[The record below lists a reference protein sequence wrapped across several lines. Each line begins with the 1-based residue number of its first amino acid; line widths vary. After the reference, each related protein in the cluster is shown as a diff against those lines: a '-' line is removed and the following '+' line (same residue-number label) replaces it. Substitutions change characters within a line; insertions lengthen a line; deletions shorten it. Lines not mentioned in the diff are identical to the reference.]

1 MGDYGPVLSLCAGP
15 FLSYYARFPTPF
27 LQKDTFIVKNVTV
40 KDISVNLA
48 LGAVFLA
55 VVVWACTDSD
65 DPVSA
70 EPVVESRV
78 QDGAPFTDPRDN
90 RVYKTVKIGEQVWM
104 AENMKFYDA
113 DKKGNFYGK
122 SWCYGNVEEN
132 CETYGR
138 LYHWNAA
145 AKACPEGW
153 HLPSKDEFTT
163 LFEDV
168 GGVEVAG
175 KMLKAKESW
184 PESDNND
191 DTYGLRI
198 VPGGYYYMKN
208 FFYGGENAY
217 LWTSTEVRPN
227 NMNSAGFVAGRESG
241 SIDETYAEFGL
252 SVRCV
257 QDQSAKTEQ

>member
-1 MGDYGPVLSLCAGP
+1 M
-15 FLSYYARFPTPF
+15 
-27 LQKDTFIVKNVTV
+27 
-40 KDISVNLA
+40 
-48 LGAVFLA
+48 LGAAFLA
-55 VVVWACTDSD
+55 VLVWACTDAESD
-65 DPVSA
+65 APA
-70 EPVVESRV
+70 EPAVESLV
-78 QDGAPFTDPRDN
+78 QEGTPFTDPRDN
-90 RVYKTVKIGEQVWM
+90 RVYKTVKVGEQVWM

-113 DKKGNFYGK
+113 DKKGDFYGK

-145 AKACPEGW
+145 AKVCPAGW

-163 LFEDV
+163 LFENV

-184 PESDNND
+184 PESDKND
-191 DTYGLRI
+191 DSYGMRI

-227 NMNSAGFVAGRESG
+227 NMNSAGFVAGRVSG

-257 QDQSAKTEQ
+257 QDPSAKTEQ

>member
-1 MGDYGPVLSLCAGP
+1 M
-15 FLSYYARFPTPF
+15 
-27 LQKDTFIVKNVTV
+27 KNVTV

-65 DPVSA
+65 DSVSA

-78 QDGAPFTDPRDN
+78 QEGAPFTDPRDS

-113 DKKGNFYGK
+113 DKKGDFYGK
-122 SWCYGNVEEN
+122 SWCYGGVEEN

-191 DTYGLRI
+191 DAYGLRI

-257 QDQSAKTEQ
+257 QDPSAKTEQ